1 MKKLTKIFLSICAM
15 IFAVSCAD
23 GLDTNASQSGRNP
36 ADLIDDGKSSI
47 SSVTAFI
54 NHYAGVYYS
63 PGLHYYKHDNSSDTG
78 YKVDYKFR
86 DGKIYTYNQHNE
98 GTQLVVEPV
107 EAVLESEK
115 KMQLRRKDKG
125 EVLVFNMTDTGLET
139 YVSYILEKV
148 SDDVLIQNPSIGY
161 LEGEGLE
168 QYKGTYNSMAQDN
181 KIENY
186 IAIDG
191 EGNVYFHDAN
201 VTEENGRAGF
211 TIGEGLTIIESY
223 NNTMRK
229 IIFKFDQGVY
239 RRYAIDGPRENVD
252 ESYIGIC
259 QVTKDFIED
268 RFDDTVYQTEDHWV
282 RGVGEGI
289 YFSPTEIGGV
299 TMKLNEPTAKTGGI
313 EHVTLEGAVCI
324 GGEIG
329 DRWTQGRDTAKY
341 DQVGHISVL
350 IGNELHIMGRYN
362 AVFTFSDDWKTLT
375 YNGQTLNMASGE
387 VKATGPAE
395 RRVRRIK

>member
-23 GLDTNASQSGRNP
+23 GLDANASQSGRNP

-191 EGNVYFHDAN
+191 EGNIYFHDAN

-259 QVTKDFIED
+259 EVTTDFIED
-268 RFDDTVYQTEDHWV
+268 RFDDAIYQTEDFKYL
-282 RGVGEGI
+282 EGL
-289 YFSPTEIGGV
+289 YEGTTDYTPTKAQGYS
-299 TMKLNEPTAKTGGI
+299 MRLNEPEDDGI
-313 EHVTLEGAVCI
+313 GRVVAEGAICFTGTYNGYFAGIDNVM
-324 GGEIG
+324 
-329 DRWTQGRDTAKY
+329 
-341 DQVGHISVL
+341 HITVL
-350 IGNELHIMGRYN
+350 KGNTLHVMGRYN
-362 AVFTFSDDWKTLT
+362 AQFVFSDDWQTAT
-375 YNGQTLNMASGE
+375 CNGQTLKLVMGS
-387 VKATGPAE
+387 VKNVVPSTRKTSTFVPLK
-395 RRVRRIK
+395 RR